1 MKAKEEITIKFL
13 RTGGPFGDETCNY
26 DVITNAETLEE
37 FVTAILGK
45 DNYQTICLR
54 AGKGISSGDVC
65 MAYATGGK
73 ITRKASNYDS
83 LLTMRLK
90 SVKVNGG
97 WGNMTYDVW
106 VEDELP
112 AQDRKEFQMVY
123 WGYTFD

>member
-1 MKAKEEITIKFL
+1 MKEKEITIKFVH
-13 RTGGPFGDETCNY
+13 TGGPFGDCTDNY
-26 DVITNAETLEE
+26 DVITDADTLGE

-45 DNYQTICLR
+45 DNYQTFCIR

-73 ITRKASNYDS
+73 ITRKASNYES
-83 LLTMRLK
+83 LASMKLTQ
-90 SVKVNGG
+90 VKVNGG

-106 VEDELP
+106 VEGELP

-123 WGYTFD
+123 WGYTFK

>member
-1 MKAKEEITIKFL
+1 M
-13 RTGGPFGDETCNY
+13 D
-26 DVITNAETLEE
+26 E

-54 AGKGISSGDVC
+54 AGKGISSDDVC

-83 LLTMRLK
+83 LVTMRLK

-106 VEDELP
+106 VKDELP
-112 AQDRKEFQMVY
+112 AQDHKEFQMVY
-123 WGYTFD
+123 WGRTFD